1 MGSAGSVGA
10 AFFDLDRTLVSR
22 SSSLAL
28 AGTFRKRGL
37 IGRRQVLAAR
47 VAQLACARFGARGS
61 RVGQTA
67 DRAAAV
73 LAGVSIE
80 TLREIVEEA
89 VPLVLK
95 PLVYREALGLAE
107 EHRTRGERTYIVT
120 AALQEVAD
128 ALAQE
133 LGLDGAAG
141 SLAEVEDGRYT
152 GRLERRLFG
161 PAKAGAV
168 RELAAVDGLDLA
180 ASTAY
185 SDSYTDVAFLEAVG
199 YQVAVN
205 PERALRELAEARGW
219 PLRRFRELAFA
230 AQ

>member
-1 MGSAGSVGA
+1 VPAA

-28 AGTFRKRGL
+28 AGSFRKRGL
-37 IGRRQVLAAR
+37 IGRRQALTAA
-47 VAQLACARFGARGS
+47 VAQVLFTRFGARGS

-67 DRAAAV
+67 DRAAVA
-73 LAGVSIE
+73 LAGVSVE

-95 PLVYREALGLAE
+95 PLVYREALELAAA
-107 EHRTRGERTYIVT
+107 HRARGERTYIVT

-128 ALAQE
+128 ELARD

-141 SLAEVEDGRYT
+141 SHAEVEDGSYT

-161 PAKAGAV
+161 AAKAEV
-168 RELAAVDGLDLA
+168 LRELAAADGLDLS

-185 SDSYTDVAFLEAVG
+185 SDSHSDVEFLEAVG
-199 YQVAVN
+199 HPVAVN
-205 PERALRELAEARGW
+205 PDRELREIAAERGW
-219 PLRRFRELAFA
+219 PVKRFRELAFA
-230 AQ
+230 KP